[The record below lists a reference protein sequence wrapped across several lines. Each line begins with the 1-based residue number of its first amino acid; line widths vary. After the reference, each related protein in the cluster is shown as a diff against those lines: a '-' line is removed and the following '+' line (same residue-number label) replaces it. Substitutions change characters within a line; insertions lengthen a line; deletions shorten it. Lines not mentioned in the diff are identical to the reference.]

1 MKTGAIRPLV
11 QLELGL
17 YYVRRRRKP
26 QAVKEFKRCLD
37 YFNCITFTSREKRE
51 HENGNTTN

>member
-1 MKTGAIRPLV
+1 MKTPETRPPD

-26 QAVKEFKRCLD
+26 QAVKEFKRWLD

-51 HENGNTTN
+51 HENGNTN